1 MGVHSDRTR
10 VVSGHGSALHYPLHW
25 LPCDLRYEVVVTVL
39 VQERDLL
46 QFGDGAMSRPGKPTA
61 LMRMT
66 PHLPNSAGEGSNR
79 RAARPTPHRTAQK
92 RKI

>member
-1 MGVHSDRTR
+1 MRRTLPGTMRPAAISPPRQGQAGQMGVHSDRTR

-46 QFGDGAMSRPGKPTA
+46 PFGDGAMSRPGKPTA
-61 LMRMT
+61 LMR
-66 PHLPNSAGEGSNR
+66 P
-79 RAARPTPHRTAQK
+79 
-92 RKI
+92 